1 MKYRVVSTIAPACD
15 VTRGVYS
22 NFDDAHKEYLWNQRD
37 YGFTRIEKKVKG
49 DWVRVTDLEIA
60 KKRLKPIEYK
70 EVKITT
76 STDTYTFKL
85 PRPVA
90 VPNNMDQASAALYI
104 TFDLLGIKPTV
115 KHKKETK

>member
-15 VTRGVYS
+15 SVEGIYS
-22 NFDDAHKEYLWNQRD
+22 NFDEAYKKLQQIKVHRLGCFD
-37 YGFTRIEKKVKG
+37 RIEKKVKG
-49 DWVRVTDLEIA
+49 DWVRVSDLEIA
-60 KKRLKPIEYK
+60 RKRLRPVEYK
-70 EVKITT
+70 EIKIST

-85 PRPVA
+85 PKPVA

-115 KHKKETK
+115 KHKK